1 MVNFVRFALRWSTW
15 RIAALAYSCF
25 GGSMFR
31 IFTPRHLAAV
41 LCLLATTA
49 CSTGGQQLMGD
60 PQTPYP
66 LRVPPK
72 IGEIVHL
79 PTGTV
84 VSLEQM
90 LTMAGDARVAYF
102 GETHDNPAS
111 HRLELQLLQSLA
123 ERHPD
128 HQALAMEMFVR
139 SQQPALDRWVAG
151 LLDEKAFLKEVRWFD
166 NWKMDFAYYRDLL
179 NFARDRHIPIIA
191 LNAEKSLVAA
201 VRSKTPDQ
209 LGTEEQAR
217 LPELDLT
224 DPYQRGMVVAIFGD
238 HSHGGMQLDGFVRAQ
253 TVWDETMAESVA
265 RYLSS
270 PEGLDRHLLVIAGGN
285 HVSYGFGIPR
295 RVFRRLPVS
304 YVLIGG
310 HEIDVPADK
319 QDRLMHVDMPEFPM
333 VPFDF
338 QVYTAYETLVETGV
352 RLGVMIE
359 SSATGHG
366 LAVKLVESGS
376 NAERAGL
383 KTGDLL
389 LALDGEPLAEHLDL
403 IYALKRKQPGDHGI
417 LQVERNGLTLELN
430 AHFLAA
436 GKTPPPGKR

>member
-1 MVNFVRFALRWSTW
+1 M
-15 RIAALAYSCF
+15 I
-25 GGSMFR
+25 R
-31 IFTPRHLAAV
+31 IFTPRHLAAA
-41 LCLLATTA
+41 LCLLTTTA
-49 CSTGGQQLMGD
+49 CSPAGKQLMGD
-60 PQTPYP
+60 PQAPYP
-66 LRVPPK
+66 LHAPPK

-79 PTGTV
+79 PTGIL
-84 VSLEQM
+84 VSMAQM
-90 LTMAGDARVAYF
+90 LAMAGDARVVYF

-123 ERHPD
+123 ERHPGR
-128 HQALAMEMFVR
+128 QALGMEVFVR

-151 LLDEKAFLKEVRWFD
+151 LLDEKAFLKEARWFD

-191 LNAEKSLVAA
+191 LNAEKSLVTA

-209 LGTEEQAR
+209 LSAEEQAR

-224 DPYQRGMVVAIFGD
+224 DPYQRGMVAAIFGD
-238 HSHGGMQLDGFVRAQ
+238 HSHGGMQFDGFVRAQ

-265 RYLSS
+265 HYLSS
-270 PEGLDRHLLVIAGGN
+270 PAGTDRHLLVIAGGN

-295 RVFRRLPVS
+295 RAFRRLPVS
-304 YVLIGG
+304 YILIGG
-310 HEIDVPADK
+310 HEINVPVNM
-319 QDRLMHVDMPEFPM
+319 QDRLMDVNIPDFPM

-359 SSATGHG
+359 PAAAGRG
-366 LAVKLVESGS
+366 LAVKLVEAGS

-389 LALDGEPLAEHLDL
+389 LALDGEHLAEHLDL
-403 IYALKRKQPGDHGI
+403 IYALKRTQPGDHGT
-417 LQVERNGLTLELN
+417 LQVERNGRILELDVL
-430 AHFLAA
+430 FRAA
-436 GKTPPPGKR
+436 KETSPPGKR